1 MRIAKFALVAA
12 LIAAPALT
20 IAQTPAQATQKP
32 VLAQRQFNQQRRI
45 ANGFRKGQLN
55 FHQRARLERQ
65 QRSIHRQM
73 CVMRIR
79 HDGRLT
85 PRDRHVLNHRMNLA
99 SRHIYRAKHN
109 RIG

>member
-12 LIAAPALT
+12 LFAAPALT
-20 IAQTPAQATQKP
+20 IAQTQAPAMQKP
-32 VLAQRQFNQQRRI
+32 ALAQRQFNQQHRI

-65 QRSIHRQM
+65 HRSIHRQM
-73 CVMRIR
+73 HAMRIR
-79 HDGRLT
+79 HNGRLT
-85 PRDRHVLNHRMNLA
+85 PRDRRILNHRMNVA
-99 SRHIYRAKHN
+99 SRRIYRAKHN